1 MVKHRGFTLLELLIV
16 IGLIGILIAISVT
29 SYTTIQKKSRDSR
42 RMGDLKAVQNALEQ
56 YYADYAAYP
65 ATDYSTLTTTYLP
78 GGPPSDPKTK
88 CYYKQTLGDT
98 TGYSICADLEGT
110 GTFACSTPC
119 SGVTGAGCADLTD
132 FCITNLQ

>member
-1 MVKHRGFTLLELLIV
+1 MVKQKGFTLLELLIV